1 MPSPS
6 ETSFHAAGPD
16 PETDPRSGWGN
27 TKVTQE
33 AFALALLVASSLQ
46 IMENLLPRIPLFP
59 WMRMGF
65 SYVVILPFL
74 LHYGPRAAFA
84 LFLARNFI
92 TVLYGGQ
99 PLTTFLIGS
108 GSGALALLGLGH
120 PVVWAYRR
128 GWTGILG
135 SSILLAA
142 GFNLIQLAMV
152 NFAFIRHS
160 GFFFQVGPIL
170 AWSLISGAIIALL
183 IRFSESELSGL
194 FASTAVSRRSSGA
207 ASPAPGPKA
216 GPFLAGMILLA
227 GLFLFPDLSIQAT
240 VWAVLAVVER
250 RRLTMLAHAWPFFF
264 YLAWLH
270 LFHTPGAYVLG
281 EWITRE
287 GAIQFASYSIRLAN
301 LILLGSWLSAR
312 FPWKWVEGSRS
323 PYLQG
328 FLLTMPMLPGL
339 FKPSLEL
346 GREMLRGLVAG
357 KRTGILAPAFG
368 NWRRKME
375 EAAGAA
381 REP

>member
-1 MPSPS
+1 
-6 ETSFHAAGPD
+6 
-16 PETDPRSGWGN
+16 
-27 TKVTQE
+27 
-33 AFALALLVASSLQ
+33 
-46 IMENLLPRIPLFP
+46 
-59 WMRMGF
+59 
-65 SYVVILPFL
+65 
-74 LHYGPRAAFA
+74 
-84 LFLARNFI
+84 
-92 TVLYGGQ
+92 
-99 PLTTFLIGS
+99 
-108 GSGALALLGLGH
+108 
-120 PVVWAYRR
+120 
-128 GWTGILG
+128 ILG

-170 AWSLISGAIIALL
+170 AWSLISGTIIALL
-183 IRFSESELSGL
+183 IHFSETELSGL
-194 FASTAVSRRSSGA
+194 FAPPAGLRCSSGA

-216 GPFLAGMILLA
+216 GPFLAGMTMLA
-227 GLFLFPDLSIQAT
+227 GLFLFPNLSIQAT
-240 VWAVLAVVER
+240 VWVVLAVVER

-270 LFHTPGAYVLG
+270 LFHTPGAYVLE

-312 FPWKWVEGSRS
+312 FPWKWIDGSRS
-323 PYLQG
+323 TYLQG

-357 KRTGILAPAFG
+357 KRKGILAPAFG

-375 EAAGAA
+375 ESAGAA